1 MVKTTAVLGNGFLVW
16 QENFI
21 KKKRKTQILNVKI
34 YMLSEITSASV
45 HA

>member
-1 MVKTTAVLGNGFLVW
+1 MVKTTAVSGNGFLVW

-21 KKKRKTQILNVKI
+21 KKRKTQILNVKI
-34 YMLSEITSASV
+34 YVLSEITSASV